1 MKIMIDA
8 GHGGHDPGAASGGL
22 REKDIT
28 LRLALRIG
36 GLLSAYSG
44 ADVLYTRTTDVFVEL
59 SDRARRANEAGVDYF
74 LSVHINSGGGTGF
87 ESYTYPGKTDAYGGV
102 IHRHVAAAFEAHSLP
117 DRGRKQA
124 NLAVLR
130 ETRMPSILLEF
141 GFIDRPTDAAL
152 LASQDGIEQLARAT
166 AAGVAEAFGLTAP
179 TAPTEEEDEDNMPLK
194 LEYDWQWK
202 MLGDALDGLY
212 RKSVSGEISPPV
224 ISDYTWAEKAYRRE
238 LTAAELAWLN
248 TIIFARQNGVTV

>member
-22 REKDIT
+22 REKDIN

-36 GLLSAYSG
+36 ELLAAYS
-44 ADVLYTRTTDVFVEL
+44 AVDVLYTRTTDVFVEL
-59 SDRARRANEAGVDYF
+59 SARARRANEAGVDYF
-74 LSVHINSGGGTGF
+74 LSVHINAGGGTGF
-87 ESYTYPGKTDAYGGV
+87 ESFTYPGNTDAYGGV
-102 IHRHVAAAFEAHSLP
+102 IHRHIAAAFAAHRLP

-130 ETRMPSILLEF
+130 ETRMPAILLEF
-141 GFIDRPTDAAL
+141 GFIDRPADAAL
-152 LASQDGIEQLARAT
+152 LASPDGIEQLARAT

-179 TAPTEEEDEDNMPLK
+179 TEEEGEDNMPLK
-194 LEYDWQWK
+194 LEHDWQWK

-224 ISDYTWAEKAYRRE
+224 ITDYTWAEKAYKRE
-238 LTAAELAWLN
+238 LSAAELAWLC
-248 TIIFARQNGVTV
+248 TIILARQNGVTV